1 MTAPTA
7 RRAPARAFVIDLAL
21 VVAFVLIGRRSHAEG
36 VDLAGLATTLWPFA
50 VGLVVGWLS
59 VLGVRWPL
67 PAIRSGGVVVVSTVV
82 LGMLLRVVSG
92 QGVQPSF
99 VVVTVVVLAV
109 FLVGWRAL
117 ATLLRRRGRGA
128 RA

>member
-36 VDLAGLATTLWPFA
+36 VDPAGLATTLWPFA

>member
-7 RRAPARAFVIDLAL
+7 RRAPARAFVVDLAL

-67 PAIRSGGVVVVSTVV
+67 PAIRSGGVVAVSTVV